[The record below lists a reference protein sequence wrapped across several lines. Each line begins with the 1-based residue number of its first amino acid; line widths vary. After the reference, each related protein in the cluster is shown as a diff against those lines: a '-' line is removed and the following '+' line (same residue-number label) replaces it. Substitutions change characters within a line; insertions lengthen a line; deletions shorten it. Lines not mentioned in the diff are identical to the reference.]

1 MRRRRRRGGE
11 GESIFSLQIWSSD
24 MELFGDDSNDY
35 TSYLCNAILNSLKDL
50 CKSGVREIEV

>member
-1 MRRRRRRGGE
+1 
-11 GESIFSLQIWSSD
+11 

-50 CKSGVREIEV
+50 CKSGVREIQV